1 MLKVLRAIDDFL
13 FFATV
18 PLALTIVLICVIIH
32 F

>member
-13 FFATV
+13 FLATI
-18 PLALTIVLICVIIH
+18 PLALTGILICVIIH